1 MSKKCSSSDC
11 IFHFPCSFHKRFEV
25 VPVVGF
31 DLPDCLRRR
40 HEEGGHRRHAGF
52 TGDKF
57 SFDGALPI
65 KNADLPEGY
74 TPVPH
79 EKFLAA
85 YKALVD
91 SIGEN
96 PTVTTSSTYADIAAL
111 FGTEGIQ
118 VPNKADSYATY
129 YWISDKE
136 ENVNRNV
143 FVSVTFKKNGGNMTY
158 YAYSSTDIMPE
169 DVR

>member
-1 MSKKCSSSDC
+1 MKKFSGKLALLLALLLLAL
-11 IFHFPCSFHKRFEV
+11 I
-25 VPVVGF
+25 
-31 DLPDCLRRR
+31 CLTAC
-40 HEEGGHRRHAGF
+40 GGDTKKDNAATEAPAAAAGF

-79 EKFLAA
+79 ETFLAA

-118 VPNKADSYATY
+118 VPNKAESYATY

>member
-1 MSKKCSSSDC
+1 MKKTSMK
-11 IFHFPCSFHKRFEV
+11 IV
-25 VPVVGF
+25 LIAAALVLALV
-31 DLPDCLRRR
+31 CLTAC
-40 HEEGGHRRHAGF
+40 GGGEKKEDAAAPAASADAF

-57 SFDGALPI
+57 TYDGNLPV
-65 KNADLPEGY
+65 KKEDMPEGY
-74 TPVPH
+74 TLVPH
-79 EKFLAA
+79 EKFMAA

-118 VPNKADSYATY
+118 VPNKSDTY
-129 YWISDKE
+129 VTCYWISDKE

-143 FVSVTFKKNGGNMTY
+143 FVSVTFKKSGGNMTY

-169 DVR
+169 EVR

>member
-1 MSKKCSSSDC
+1 MKKFSG
-11 IFHFPCSFHKRFEV
+11 KLALLLALLLLAMV
-25 VPVVGF
+25 
-31 DLPDCLRRR
+31 CLTAC
-40 HEEGGHRRHAGF
+40 GGGDTKKDNAATEAPAAAAGF

-79 EKFLAA
+79 ETFLAA

-118 VPNKADSYATY
+118 VPNKAESYATY

>member
-1 MSKKCSSSDC
+1 MKKFSGKLALLLALLLLATVCLTACS
-11 IFHFPCSFHKRFEV
+11 
-25 VPVVGF
+25 
-31 DLPDCLRRR
+31 
-40 HEEGGHRRHAGF
+40 GGDTKKEDTADKAPAAAGF

-79 EKFLAA
+79 ETFLAA

-118 VPNKADSYATY
+118 VPNKSDTYVTY

-143 FVSVTFKKNGGNMTY
+143 FVSVTFKKSGGNMTY

-169 DVR
+169 EVR